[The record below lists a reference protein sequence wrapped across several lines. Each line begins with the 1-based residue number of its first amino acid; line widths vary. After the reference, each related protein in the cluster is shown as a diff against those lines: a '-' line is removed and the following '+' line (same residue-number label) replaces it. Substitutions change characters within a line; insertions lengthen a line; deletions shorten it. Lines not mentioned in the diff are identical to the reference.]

1 MNYKVYKSESP
12 KAQQGVAAAEVEIV
26 LPGRGLQYPGQ
37 ISELRVDGCLLQTKC
52 KLEPGTLVEVWLRTD
67 SMPLRVAASLVE
79 RQESGVKFRFQPMPA
94 RKAQQIEDL
103 RSELGLA

>member
-1 MNYKVYKSESP
+1 MNYKVYQSGHRTPHEG
-12 KAQQGVAAAEVEIV
+12 AAAAEAEIV
-26 LPGRGLQYPGQ
+26 LPGRGLQYAGQ
-37 ISELRVDGCLLQTKC
+37 IAELRVDGCLLQTKC
-52 KLEPGTLVEVWLRTD
+52 KLEPGTRVEVWLRTD